1 MPAGNRES
9 VIKFVVECRR
19 HLVSGGVL
27 ALVVALGVWNAPVQT
42 QGGGLAPTYRFDPSW
57 PKPLPSVK
65 DAQGAMRPQVSGGV
79 GTHCIDS
86 RDHVI
91 QFNRRYVEARRAPTD
106 GTPSIPAP
114 PVIEFDPEG
123 NVVNTWGDATLTPQG
138 MSAVLPHNTH
148 GCFVDYADNIWVAG
162 NADGVVQK
170 WSHDGKKMLLQIGT
184 KGVCDGPP
192 TLSPKSPYP
201 SCGAPGSNSS
211 RTLLNEPAKVAVDPN
226 PDPVTGERG
235 SVYISDGYGNHR
247 VVVFN
252 SKGQYLRQWG
262 SAGTGPGQFYPTGG
276 GHPHCVVLGNDG
288 LVYVCDRQ
296 GNRIEVFDRIGTLKR
311 IIYVVPPGTSDSGGV
326 KVERSVSDIAFS
338 RDPEQKLIYIAY
350 YGCGC
355 ASPEGGR
362 VYILARDTGA
372 IVGSFGEP
380 GPGGGQFLSAHS
392 IGVDSKGNVYIGE
405 SPMGQR
411 TQRFVKWKFRLDQ
424 KTRA

>member
-1 MPAGNRES
+1 MTAENTGK
-9 VIKFVVECRR
+9 VMKFQR
-19 HLVSGGVL
+19 HLLCGTML
-27 ALVVALGVWNAPVQT
+27 ALVVALGLWDALPVQT
-42 QGGGLAPTYRFDPSW
+42 QGAGQAPKYRFDPTW
-57 PKPLPSVK
+57 PTPLPSVK
-65 DAQGAMRPQVSGGV
+65 DAQGVTRPQITGGV

-86 RDHVI
+86 HDHVI
-91 QFNRRYVEARRAPTD
+91 QFNRRYVEIARAATD
-106 GTPSIPAP
+106 GTSIPAP
-114 PVIEFDPEG
+114 PVIEFDPQG
-123 NVVNTWGDATLTPQG
+123 SVVNTWGDASLTPQG
-138 MSAVLPHNTH
+138 MSAVLPQNTH
-148 GCFVDYADNIWVAG
+148 GCFVDYEDNIWVAG
-162 NADGVVQK
+162 NADGIVQK
-170 WSHDGKKMLLQIGT
+170 WSHGGNKMLLQIGT

-192 TLSPKSPYP
+192 TLSPKSPF
-201 SCGAPGSNSS
+201 STCGAPGNNSS
-211 RTLLNEPAKVAVDPN
+211 RTMLNEPSKVAVDPN

-262 SAGTGPGQFYPTGG
+262 SAGTGPSQFYPTGG

-296 GNRIEVFDRIGTLKR
+296 GNRIEVFDRMGTLKR
-311 IIYVVPPGTSDSGGV
+311 IMYVVPPGSSTSGDV
-326 KVERSVSDIAFS
+326 RVERSVSDLAFS
-338 RDPEQKLIYIAY
+338 RDPEQRFIYVVY

-372 IVGSFGEP
+372 IVGSLGEP

-392 IGVDSKGNVYIGE
+392 IGVDSKGNVYVGE

-411 TQRFVKWKFRLDQ
+411 TQRFVKVSD
-424 KTRA
+424 

>member
-1 MPAGNRES
+1 MKYRRYLLGGTMLAMLVAVGLKDPAVRT
-9 VIKFVVECRR
+9 
-19 HLVSGGVL
+19 
-27 ALVVALGVWNAPVQT
+27 QT
-42 QGGGLAPTYRFDPSW
+42 PGAGQGPKYRFDPGW
-57 PKPLPSVK
+57 PKAFPQVR
-65 DAQGAMRPQVSGGV
+65 DAQGEMRTQASGGV

-91 QFNRRYVEARRAPTD
+91 QFNRRYVESRRPGADDASSIAAAPV
-106 GTPSIPAP
+106 S
-114 PVIEFDPEG
+114 EFDPQG
-123 NVVNTWGDATLTPQG
+123 NLVNSWGDPALTPQG

-148 GCFVDYADNIWVAG
+148 GCSVDYQDNIWVAG

-184 KGVCDGPP
+184 KGVCDGAP
-192 TLSPKSPYP
+192 TLSPKSPFP
-201 SCGAPGSNSS
+201 TCGANGTNSS
-211 RTLLNEPAKVAVDPN
+211 RTLLNEPSKVAVDPN

-276 GHPHCVVLGNDG
+276 GHPHCVLLGNDG

-296 GNRIEVFDRIGTLKR
+296 GNRLEVFDKRGALKR
-311 IIYVVPPGTSDSGGV
+311 VLYVVPPGTSDTGDV

-338 RDPEQKLIYIAY
+338 RDLQQRLIYVAY

-355 ASPEGGR
+355 PSREGGR
-362 VYILARDTGA
+362 VFILDRQTGA
-372 IVGSFGEP
+372 MLGSLGGP
-380 GPGGGQFLSAHS
+380 GPEAGSFLSAHS
-392 IGVDSKGNVYIGE
+392 IAVDSKESVYVGE

-411 TQRFVKWKFRLDQ
+411 TQRFVKVND
-424 KTRA
+424 